1 MPIDDDEDTEYG
13 CATCD
18 YRSTNEDDF
27 ILAGD
32 DLLCES
38 CRSWCNYCEEYCH
51 NENTHYVEGIGD
63 YCESCWENHTHYC
76 ERCSCTYS
84 ENESMYNIEDR
95 GEYWCEGC
103 FESDGFYCEEC
114 DQYYAR
120 GCTNCGEGGRGS
132 RLINDYSYKPD
143 PKFIG
148 KDKNNLY
155 FGIELEMEIR
165 SGELDNSAKYVA
177 ENIGEW
183 VYMKQDSSIN
193 QGGYRGFELVSH
205 PISFSSWS
213 DFPLFD
219 KTLDY
224 LREHQEARA
233 WDAKSCGLHIHVS
246 RAGFKSGA
254 HTHRWLT
261 LIYKN
266 APEMMKFAGRKSDYA
281 KFSDVYKYDEYDRPY
296 FTLADKV
303 ASPRQVSTERYSAV
317 NTQNEHT
324 LELRFFRGT
333 TKPSGVRSA
342 IQLAHASIEYTRDLT
357 LSDVKIGALSWEWF
371 YDYVEANNGF
381 YPDLYERMSKVR
393 SLSVDSKELVNA

>member
-1 MPIDDDEDTEYG
+1 
-13 CATCD
+13 
-18 YRSTNEDDF
+18 
-27 ILAGD
+27 
-32 DLLCES
+32 
-38 CRSWCNYCEEYCH
+38 
-51 NENTHYVEGIGD
+51 
-63 YCESCWENHTHYC
+63 
-76 ERCSCTYS
+76 
-84 ENESMYNIEDR
+84 MYNIEDR

>member
-95 GEYWCEGC
+95 GEYWCENCYEHEG
-103 FESDGFYCEEC
+103 SYCEEC

-342 IQLAHASIEYTRDLT
+342 IQLAHASIEYTRNLT
-357 LSDVKIGALSWEWF
+357 LSDVKLGMLGWDWF

-381 YPDLYERMSKVR
+381 YSDLYERMSKVR
-393 SLSVDSKELVNA
+393 SLSINSNELVNA